1 MKFLKLLKKNKTV
14 EPATYDA
21 VYGSMVEK
29 KIRMRY
35 SLSAELAILRQ
46 RDALNQ
52 VGHLQHFV
60 DLGKAHTDVIAQLY
74 RFDVR
79 HLARSL
85 LSCKFLLRF
94 PGGAKQF
101 G

>member
-29 KIRMRY
+29 KIRLRY

-46 RDALNQ
+46 RDKKPEEFAQFNAYVEQ
-52 VGHLQHFV
+52 C
-60 DLGKAHTDVIAQLY
+60 KAEVKKELEVND
-74 RFDVR
+74 
-79 HLARSL
+79 
-85 LSCKFLLRF
+85 
-94 PGGAKQF
+94 
-101 G
+101 